1 MFFFSVQ
8 TRRLQESFEGSYSSL
23 AYSSGV
29 LSRVIASYCSRQW
42 ETHAFS
48 DFGGKMG
55 FWGDNFGSRHARR
68 SSKGSIDAEDY
79 LFSTKRFSQ
88 NFGPLDWRPR
98 LIKIGQKN
106 ENTPLCEP
114 VSGEPLTQIKNCCL
128 IKPRR
133 FAASVEGLNNSL
145 AIAAGEY
152 NKKSTRQSI
161 GARGR

>member
-1 MFFFSVQ
+1 MAFH
-8 TRRLQESFEGSYSSL
+8 
-23 AYSSGV
+23 
-29 LSRVIASYCSRQW
+29 IALWGGLELCL
-42 ETHAFS
+42 
-48 DFGGKMG
+48 GGKMG

-106 ENTPLCEP
+106 ENTPLYEP
-114 VSGEPLTQIKNCCL
+114 VPGEPLTQIKNCFL

-152 NKKSTRQSI
+152 NKKARANLLARAVVKGLETII
-161 GARGR
+161 GKRT